1 MYQNYSFLI
10 IAIIGITAGFLSG
23 MLGIGGAILIIPCL
37 VFILRY
43 SQLTAQGTALA
54 MFIMPVGI
62 LAAWQYYNRGHVH
75 IKTAL
80 ILALFF
86 FIGAFIGAKVVMYIP
101 QLVLKKIFGVVL
113 IAVAIKIL
121 FFDK

>member
-1 MYQNYSFLI
+1 MHQSYSFII
-10 IAIIGITAGFLSG
+10 IAVIGITAGFLSG
-23 MLGIGGAILIIPCL
+23 MLGIGGAIIIIPCL
-37 VFILRY
+37 VFILGY

-62 LAAWQYYNRGHVH
+62 LAAWQYYNRGYVD

-80 ILALFF
+80 ILAFFF

-101 QLVLKKIFGVVL
+101 QIALKKIFAVFL
-113 IAVAIKIL
+113 IAIALKIL
-121 FFDK
+121 LFDK